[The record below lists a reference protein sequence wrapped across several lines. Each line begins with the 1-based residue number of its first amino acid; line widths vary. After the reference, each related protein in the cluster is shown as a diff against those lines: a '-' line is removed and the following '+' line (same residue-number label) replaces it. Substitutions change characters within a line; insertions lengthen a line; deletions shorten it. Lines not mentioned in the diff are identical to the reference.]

1 MSDERKKESK
11 HNKKVRL
18 KKHEGKIVL
27 ITGASSGI
35 GRQASIDFADNGADV
50 LILVARSES
59 RLYELNKILQTN
71 LESNR
76 PKEVV
81 VYACDISK
89 REDVIKMGKEILQR
103 FQYIDILV
111 NNAGF
116 GIYGNV
122 KDQSIEEIEAVMQ
135 TNYLGMVYCTKVFL
149 ESMLLRHSGHIVNV
163 ASLAASFGV
172 AGLAGYS
179 GSKYAMLGFSESLYH
194 ELYGTGVGI
203 TVVSPI
209 GVKTGFFNNES
220 FVNHKPNYTGFMLE
234 SKAVS
239 KAVLAAAN
247 SRRLEI
253 VVPFY
258 LRAGVWFKH
267 TLPYLVN
274 PLIGAHFRRQLKAK
288 CEDNN

>member
-35 GRQASIDFADNGADV
+35 GRQAAIDFADNGADV

-122 KDQSIEEIEAVMQ
+122 KDQSIEEI
-135 TNYLGMVYCTKVFL
+135 
-149 ESMLLRHSGHIVNV
+149 
-163 ASLAASFGV
+163 
-172 AGLAGYS
+172 
-179 GSKYAMLGFSESLYH
+179 
-194 ELYGTGVGI
+194 
-203 TVVSPI
+203 
-209 GVKTGFFNNES
+209 
-220 FVNHKPNYTGFMLE
+220 
-234 SKAVS
+234 
-239 KAVLAAAN
+239 
-247 SRRLEI
+247 
-253 VVPFY
+253 
-258 LRAGVWFKH
+258 
-267 TLPYLVN
+267 
-274 PLIGAHFRRQLKAK
+274 
-288 CEDNN
+288 

>member
-11 HNKKVRL
+11 HNKKMRL

-35 GRQASIDFADNGADV
+35 GRQAAIDFADNGADV

-209 GVKTGFFNNES
+209 GVKTSFFNNES

-258 LRAGVWFKH
+258 VRAGVWFKY

-274 PLIGAHFRRQLKAK
+274 PLIGAHFRRQLKSK
-288 CEDNN
+288 M